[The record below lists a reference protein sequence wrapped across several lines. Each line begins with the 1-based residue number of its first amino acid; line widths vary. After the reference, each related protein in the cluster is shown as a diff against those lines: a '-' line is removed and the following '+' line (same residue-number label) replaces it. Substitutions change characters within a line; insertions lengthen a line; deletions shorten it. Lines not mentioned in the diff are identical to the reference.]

1 MRCADLPFNT
11 AVAVAAWHQDA
22 VHASKFCGEDSRFG
36 VIESLGIHPTD
47 AHIHAVRPSR
57 VAQRFGNREVGI
69 RKFGVLAD
77 DGDLNRRLLS
87 NDLGGELLPTR
98 EVWRSGGKTKL
109 AHDQVAK
116 AKLLELQRHLIDGAR
131 GGGGNDRLNGNVG
144 EEGDLF
150 AHVIGNRM
158 VGAQND
164 DVGLNAAAAQLL
176 HRVLG
181 WLRLQLARGGEFWKQ
196 RDVNVERVAAANILL
211 ELSDRLNERQ

>member
-1 MRCADLPFNT
+1 M
-11 AVAVAAWHQDA
+11 
-22 VHASKFCGEDSRFG
+22 HASEFCGENG
-36 VIESLGIHPTD
+36 GLGIIKSLSIHPTN
-47 AHIHAVRPSR
+47 AHINAVCPAG
-57 VAQRFGNREVGI
+57 VAQRFGDREVGI

-109 AHDQVAK
+109 AHHQVAE
-116 AKLLELQRHLIDGAR
+116 AELLELQRHLIDGAR
-131 GGGGNDRLNGNVG
+131 GGGRDDRLDGNVG
-144 EEGDLF
+144 EEGDLL

-158 VGAQND
+158 VGAQDD
-164 DVGLNAAAAQLL
+164 DVGLNAATAQLL
-176 HRVLG
+176 HRVLCR
-181 WLRLQLARGGEFWKQ
+181 LRLQLARGGEFWKQ